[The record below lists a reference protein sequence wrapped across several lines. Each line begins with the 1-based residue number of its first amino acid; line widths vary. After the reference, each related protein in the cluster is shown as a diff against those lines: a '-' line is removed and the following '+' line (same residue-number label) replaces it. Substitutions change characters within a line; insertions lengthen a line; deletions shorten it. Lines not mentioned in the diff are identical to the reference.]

1 MCANL
6 FDAAETATKTH
17 TNVRADVEGVDQTS
31 AGRQELRARVIAKP
45 GNFKVHTSHF
55 AADDLEKRKGNLCPK
70 PGALPVPISHAE
82 RWLVEMVASGL
93 LKHLAQQDPVLHL
106 LRPRQLLDLVHH

>member
-1 MCANL
+1 MQPRL
-6 FDAAETATKTH
+6 QQKRT
-17 TNVRADVEGVDQTS
+17 QTS
-31 AGRQELRARVIAKP
+31 EQMWKVLTKLLPDDQELRARVIAKP

-70 PGALPVPISHAE
+70 PGALPVPL
-82 RWLVEMVASGL
+82 RDGLTLVALVASGL
-93 LKHLAQQDPVLHL
+93 LKHLVQQDPVLHL